1 MDEFIRKLFPVSS
14 LKTWLKKRLNR
25 QKALD
30 TGMFGRMNDHCA
42 AQMTLGFLCF
52 FTHQVARGSP
62 IAFDFTRARH
72 LETLLGA
79 GMGLHLRH
87 KNSIFKNGAQR

>member
-1 MDEFIRKLFPVSS
+1 
-14 LKTWLKKRLNR
+14 
-25 QKALD
+25 
-30 TGMFGRMNDHCA
+30 
-42 AQMTLGFLCF
+42 
-52 FTHQVARGSP
+52 VARIGP

-87 KNSIFKNGAQR
+87 KNSDFKKWSAKINAIILLQKRIGKKQ